1 MHSSLSKR
9 EDNNGGGKST
19 FTCVKKCI
27 NVCRSSFYCSSEI
40 FHKYESG
47 SYWDDKECS
56 VTVKSEA
63 EEAEAQADSND
74 GGYETFGDTSSM
86 EDILNMNGDPDMY
99 EDILEDALDDP
110 DASVNTILNAF
121 GQGSSTTRARVI
133 TSAGISLFTAA
144 SIAFLFW

>member
-1 MHSSLSKR
+1 MHSSSSQR

-27 NVCRSSFYCSSEI
+27 NVCTSSFYCSSDR

-56 VTVKSEA
+56 VSVKSEA
-63 EEAEAQADSND
+63 KEAQAQADSND

-121 GQGSSTTRARVI
+121 GLGNSSTRVI
-133 TSAGISLFTAA
+133 ASAGISLFTAA
-144 SIAFLFW
+144 SIALLLLFW